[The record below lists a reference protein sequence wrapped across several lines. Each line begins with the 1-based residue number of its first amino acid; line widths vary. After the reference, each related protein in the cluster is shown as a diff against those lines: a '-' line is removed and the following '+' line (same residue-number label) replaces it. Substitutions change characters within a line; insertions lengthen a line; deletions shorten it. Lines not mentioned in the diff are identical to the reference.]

1 VSYISVVPDSVQA
14 AGRQIQMLSGQIEEL
29 IGQLRATATNVQ
41 GEWKGAAN
49 SAFENA
55 MGDWNVAANRIHEA
69 ATSIGIA
76 TQTAGTNYADTEQR
90 NTSMFSV

>member
-1 VSYISVVPDSVQA
+1 MSYISVVPDSVQA

-49 SAFENA
+49 SAFEGA

-76 TQTAGTNYADTEQR
+76 TQTAGTNYAETESK
-90 NTSMFSV
+90 NTSMFA

>member
-1 VSYISVVPDSVQA
+1 VSFIQVVPDSVQA
-14 AGRQIQMLSGQIEEL
+14 AGRQIQMISGQIEEL

-41 GEWKGAAN
+41 GEWKGSAN

-55 MGDWNVAANRIHEA
+55 MGDWNIAANRIHEA

-76 TQTAGTNYADTEQR
+76 TQTAGVNYADTESN
-90 NTSMFSV
+90 NTKMFSV

>member
-1 VSYISVVPDSVQA
+1 VSFISVVPESVQA

-69 ATSIGIA
+69 ATMIGVA
-76 TQTAGTNYADTEQR
+76 TNQAGVNYAETESK
-90 NTSMFSV
+90 NTGMFSV